1 MTKNEAKELLLTLLY
16 PKIESDSTDEEE
28 AVLDDAAQ
36 CQADYTEGGT
46 ADVKSES
53 VGDVSVTYSCLAR
66 ITLCGVVLSPAAY
79 AKLISAGLVSL
90 WV

>member
-46 ADVKSES
+46 
-53 VGDVSVTYSCLAR
+53 GT
-66 ITLCGVVLSPAAY
+66 
-79 AKLISAGLVSL
+79 
-90 WV
+90 